1 MINRNQPWRNWI
13 KGVLGRGYS
22 KCKRLRGRMSSACE
36 RKRKASE
43 LKQLAKVGEWGS
55 SR

>member
-1 MINRNQPWRNWI
+1 ME
-13 KGVLGRGYS
+13 KLD
-22 KCKRLRGRMSSACE
+22 KRCARQRIQQVQTLRGRMSSVCE